1 MKLMNVVVVGAGPT
15 GLLTALGL
23 ARAGIEVTVLE
34 SEPAV
39 VRSPR
44 ALVYHWAVLEGLD
57 RLGVLDDMMRT
68 GFTNPE
74 LCIIVLKSGE
84 KIRLNIN
91 SLAGEVTHP
100 YQVHLG
106 QDKLADIALQHLA
119 RFPRARVLWRA
130 RVTGLSDDGE
140 AVTVRAETAG
150 ARLELRA
157 GWVVGADGGHSTV
170 RQALGL
176 RMDGMTWPE
185 RFVATN
191 IRYDFARHGYAPA
204 NVVIDAPY
212 GAIVAQIDHA
222 GLWRCTYCEDA
233 SLPEDSI
240 LERMPDYFNA
250 ALPGSKHYE
259 LIEYSP
265 YRMHQRCAERMRVG
279 RVLLA
284 GDAAHITN
292 PTGGLGLTC
301 GLYDAYVLYE
311 ALAAV
316 MRGALGEEA
325 LDRYAEQRRRAFLE
339 HASPEASNFK
349 HMVYHAKDLAEL
361 ETQLAAF
368 RAAASDLTL
377 QRRIF
382 LTAKKLE
389 TPSLVPGRAPTI
401 PR

>member
-1 MKLMNVVVVGAGPT
+1 VTPGNVVVVGAGPT
-15 GLLTALGL
+15 GLVTALGL
-23 ARAGIEVTVLE
+23 ARSGVQVTVLE
-34 SEPAV
+34 SEPAI

-44 ALVYHWAVLEGLD
+44 ALVYHWAVLDGLD
-57 RLGVLDDMMRT
+57 RLGILDEMKQT

-74 LCIIVLKSGE
+74 LCIVVLRTGE

-91 SLAGEVTHP
+91 ALAGEVTHP

-106 QDKLADIALQHLA
+106 QDRLADIALAHLL
-119 RFPRARVLWRA
+119 RFPHARILWNARLTGLNQDDS
-130 RVTGLSDDGE
+130 RVT
-140 AVTVRAETAG
+140 
-150 ARLELRA
+150 LELQTPEGRGA
-157 GWVVGADGGHSTV
+157 LGADWVVGADGGHSTV

-176 RMDGMTWPE
+176 SMDGMTWPE

-191 IRYDFARHGYAPA
+191 LRYDFAKYGYASA

-212 GAIVAQIDHA
+212 GAIVARVDHH

-240 LERMPDYFNA
+240 LERMPAYFQA
-250 ALPGSKHYE
+250 ALPGEKRYE
-259 LIEYSP
+259 LVEYSP
-265 YRMHQRCAERMRVG
+265 YRMHQRCAASMRVG

-292 PTGGLGLTC
+292 PTGGLGLTS

-316 MRGALGEEA
+316 IQGAAPDEI
-325 LDRYAEQRRRAFLE
+325 LDRYSVERRRAFLE

-349 HMVYHAKDLAEL
+349 RMVYHAKDPAAL
-361 ETQLAAF
+361 EAQLEGF
-368 RAAASDLTL
+368 RAAARDLRL
-377 QRRIF
+377 QRQIF

-389 TPSLVPGRAPTI
+389 TPSLLR
-401 PR
+401 